1 MERVILRVY
10 CIIDHLLMVSI
21 VVPISNDE
29 GCILPLYDRLTA
41 VAERLATP
49 YQLLFIDD
57 ASRDRSFEVLAN
69 IVATDSHLK
78 VIRLRRHF
86 GRTAALSA
94 GFDHA
99 GGEVIVAVAGELRDA
114 VEEIPC
120 LLKKIAEGYDI
131 ASGWQRHDR
140 EGTKFRRIF
149 TNLTNWLVARA
160 SNVRL
165 HGSEGTLQAYR
176 ADVLKNVRV
185 YGELRR
191 FIPALASFYGART
204 VEVPL
209 SVASRAGVRSKE
221 PLDWGL
227 GAMFDILTMWFL
239 LRYMTRPMQFFGKLG
254 LIGVGLG
261 SLTLLVLAVPKLWMT
276 GDILQEHGALVLLC
290 SFALLAGALLFCSG
304 LLGEILSRIYFES
317 QGRRIYAVRE
327 IRTRSQPG

>member
-1 MERVILRVY
+1 
-10 CIIDHLLMVSI
+10 MVSI

-29 GCILPLYDRLTA
+29 GDILSLYDRLTA
-41 VAERLATP
+41 VAERLGTP

-99 GGEVIVAVAGELRDA
+99 TGEIIVAVAGGFRDA
-114 VEEIPC
+114 VEEIPG
-120 LLKKIAEGYDI
+120 LLQKIAEGYDI
-131 ASGWQRHDR
+131 ASAWQKYPN
-140 EGTKFRRIF
+140 EGTKVRRIF
-149 TNLTNWLVARA
+149 TGLTNWLVARA
-160 SNVRL
+160 SHVRL
-165 HGSEGTLQAYR
+165 HGSEGTLQVYR
-176 ADVLKNVRV
+176 AEVLKNVRV

-204 VEVPL
+204 VEVPI
-209 SVASRAGVRSKE
+209 SVTSLAGVRSKE
-221 PLDWGL
+221 PSDWRL

-254 LIGVGLG
+254 FIIAGLG
-261 SLTLLVLAVPKLWMT
+261 ALALLVLAVPKLWMT
-276 GDILQEHGALVLLC
+276 GDILQEHGPFVLLC

-327 IRTRSQPG
+327 IRTRGQAG